1 MGDDRQNPALAQL
14 PAVGIA
20 VAAARQ
26 RWIDQG
32 PQRVIHDPR
41 LVARTLTN
49 SRIVI
54 PDALAGASH
63 KIVLRAPCAGAPKS
77 LAEMWCIDQLAGESP
92 CSASRQSMFPQIR
105 GMVGTGPPQP
115 QTLQKS
121 PTASPHSAAS
131 TDWASM
137 GSAAASSD
145 AAISPWPSS
154 LTPQAAA
161 VTPDRAVNP
170 INRATQQRIAYM
182 IDIVTNAH

>member
-105 GMVGTGPPQP
+105 RMVGTGPTP
-115 QTLQKS
+115 
-121 PTASPHSAAS
+121 ASNTSEVAYC
-131 TDWASM
+131 
-137 GSAAASSD
+137 
-145 AAISPWPSS
+145 
-154 LTPQAAA
+154 LTPFRRQYGLGKYGI
-161 VTPDRAVNP
+161 RCC
-170 INRATQQRIAYM
+170 IE
-182 IDIVTNAH
+182 